1 MLWIFALVVLVVG
14 ILFICNKRSSKRKKI
29 FLGICVVFIECI
41 TFLTIVWCYA
51 SPIPGIE
58 VNRYNVTNSN
68 MLVTKNTVTFSG
80 LNETFPYTLRDEGIG
95 YTKCIKTEDS
105 ISTVIV
111 RKERYAILKFLL
123 SFKPEQNIVTIVYN
137 DGNKIIPH

>member
-80 LNETFPYTLRDEGIG
+80 LNETFSYTFRDADIG

-111 RKERYAILKFLL
+111 WKERYAILKFLL